1 MKPISISAISL
12 LVLVLACRPEVGPPI
27 SLVSG
32 PTILDVKG
40 VPAEVDPTAG
50 TMVAYEALAV
60 DANGR
65 VPGPSADITDPL
77 LWVMC
82 DQPKPPTQ
90 NNAVSSN
97 CLDPF
102 LLPGVVG
109 TSATTYS
116 APVASNAC
124 ALFGPSTPPAVD
136 GQPSIRPR
144 DPDVTGGYYQPLR
157 VELLVPEDM
166 RRAGM
171 STGDSLISFL
181 LQRVQ
186 CGLANAKLTDVLQY
200 NRDYTLNNN
209 PVLASLTVQ
218 SPGVA
223 PVDVPATPVA
233 GAPIP
238 VGSGQPISLAANW
251 PADSVERYPALD
263 VVTQQLAYHWE
274 SMRVSWYA
282 TGGRFTHDITGR
294 GENENDMTF
303 AENTWK
309 PDAPGLVHMWL
320 VLHDA
325 RGGSDFAAFDFE
337 VGP

>member
-1 MKPISISAISL
+1 
-12 LVLVLACRPEVGPPI
+12 V
-27 SLVSG
+27 
-32 PTILDVKG
+32 
-40 VPAEVDPTAG
+40 
-50 TMVAYEALAV
+50 
-60 DANGR
+60 NGR
-65 VPGPSADITDPL
+65 VPGPTADITDAL

-102 LLPGVVG
+102 LLPGVPG
-109 TSATTYS
+109 SSATTYS
-116 APVASNAC
+116 APAALDSC
-124 ALFGPSTPPAVD
+124 SLFGPSVPQPTN

-157 VELLVPEDM
+157 VELLVPEVL
-166 RRAGM
+166 RRVGM

-181 LQRVQ
+181 LQRIQ
-186 CGLANAKLTDVLQY
+186 CGLANAKLPDVLQY

-218 SPGVA
+218 GLGAA

-233 GAPIP
+233 GAPIT
-238 VGSGQPISLAANW
+238 VGTGQTISLVANW
-251 PADSVERYPALD
+251 PAGSVERYPALD
-263 VVTQQLAYHWE
+263 VVTQQLVYHWE

-282 TGGRFTHDITGR
+282 TGGSFTHDITGR
-294 GENENDMTF
+294 GENENETTF
-303 AENTWK
+303 AEKTWK
-309 PDAPGLVHMWL
+309 SNTPGLVHMWL

-325 RGGSDFAAFDFE
+325 RGGSDFAAFDFD